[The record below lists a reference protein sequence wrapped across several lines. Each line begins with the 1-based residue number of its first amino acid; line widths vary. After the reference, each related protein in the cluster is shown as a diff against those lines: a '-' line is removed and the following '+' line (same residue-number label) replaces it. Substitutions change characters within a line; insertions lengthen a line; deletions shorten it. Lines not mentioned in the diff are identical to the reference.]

1 MSHGITI
8 DCLISISL
16 SRPDLLIFIEVI
28 SKCSLNSNSNGIFDI
43 ALTLFVKNAETLKIL
58 VSDMLKKNNN
68 CRDTRK
74 SLLNLIGSN
83 FRPKYLVS

>member
-74 SLLNLIGSN
+74 SLLNLIVSN
-83 FRPKYLVS
+83 FGPKYLVS